1 MKESSQPHTNPAFK
15 LRMPAVCRPWRKE
28 VLSLRSRI
36 TDSIP
41 CAILL
46 ALSGG
51 CMDAYSYLFRDHVF
65 ANAQTGNIL
74 LFAVN
79 LADGDLSGALKYF
92 SLTLSFVAGIKLAD
106 LISRKKTTPG
116 SRRLP
121 FSVLFEALL
130 LFLTAFLPVSLNAA
144 ANMTISFVCGI
155 QLENFR
161 ELRGHGIAT
170 TMCIGNLRNGTYYLD
185 KYIQTHS
192 RPYLRRAALYF
203 GIIALF
209 AAGAVIESK
218 LIRIIGTY
226 AIWFSSVLLIASAL
240 LMFREAR
247 ASERDP
253 IV

>member
-1 MKESSQPHTNPAFK
+1 M
-15 LRMPAVCRPWRKE
+15 
-28 VLSLRSRI
+28 RSRI
-36 TDSIP
+36 ADSVP
-41 CAILL
+41 CTVLL

-79 LADGDLSGALKYF
+79 LADGNLPGALKYF
-92 SLTLSFVAGIKLAD
+92 SLTLSFVLGIMLAD
-106 LISRKKTTPG
+106 LISRKKSALG
-116 SRRLP
+116 NRLLP
-121 FSVLFEALL
+121 VSVLFEALM
-130 LFLTAFLPVSLNAA
+130 LFLTAFLPRSLNAA

-185 KYIQTHS
+185 QYIRTHS
-192 RPYLRRAALYF
+192 RPYLRRSALYF
-203 GIIALF
+203 GIIFLF

-218 LIRIIGTY
+218 LIRLIGTY
-226 AIWFSSVLLIASAL
+226 AIWFSSILLIAGAL
-240 LMFREAR
+240 LMFREDR
-247 ASERDP
+247 APAGDAS
-253 IV
+253 V

>member
-1 MKESSQPHTNPAFK
+1 MRT
-15 LRMPAVCRPWRKE
+15 
-28 VLSLRSRI
+28 RI
-36 TDSIP
+36 AESIP
-41 CAILL
+41 CTILL

-79 LADGDLSGALKYF
+79 LADGNLPGALKYF
-92 SLTLSFVAGIKLAD
+92 SLTLSFVVGIMLAD
-106 LISRKKTTPG
+106 LINRKKAAPG

-121 FSVLFEALL
+121 ISVLFEALM
-130 LFLTAFLPVSLNAA
+130 LFLTAFLPKSMDAV
-144 ANMTISFVCGI
+144 ANMIISFVCGI

-170 TMCIGNLRNGTYYLD
+170 TMCIGNLRSGTYNLD
-185 KYIQTHS
+185 KFFQT
-192 RPYLRRAALYF
+192 RGRLYLRRAMLYY
-203 GIIALF
+203 GIIFLF

-218 LIRIIGTY
+218 LIRLFGTY
-226 AIWFSSVLLIASAL
+226 AIWFSPALLIVSAL

-247 ASERDP
+247 ADAKASAEQVRYTE
-253 IV
+253 